1 MNKLVD
7 HYNNTYHHSIDKKPI
22 NADYSASNENF
33 KPIINLLNL
42 KLFIES
48 ELLSIKIFLVMVT
61 LKIGQQKYLLST
73 LFWKLILR
81 LIKLKI

>member
-33 KPIINLLNL
+33 KPMINLLNL

-73 LFWKLILR
+73 LF
-81 LIKLKI
+81 

>member
-7 HYNNTYHHSIDKKPI
+7 HYNNTYHHFIDKKPI

-73 LFWKLILR
+73 LF
-81 LIKLKI
+81 